1 VSANPAPFPFIA
13 GDTLSLFGP
22 VLDDGEPFSI
32 AGWSA
37 TCKLRRD
44 AGGEPG
50 DLIADASDG
59 LTLTVVGG
67 NSIGI
72 NAPAATTALWEPGL
86 AWLDIRFVTPGGVTV
101 TTPAVPVQI
110 KQAAS
115 R

>member
-1 VSANPAPFPFIA
+1 MSANPAPYPFIA

-22 VLDDGEPFSI
+22 VLDDGEPFSV
-32 AGWSA
+32 AGWTA

-50 DLIADASDG
+50 DLIATITTSI
-59 LTLTVVGG
+59 VGG
-67 NSIGI
+67 NSIGLS
-72 NAPAATTALWEPGL
+72 APASTTATWEPGL
-86 AWLDIRFVTPGGVTV
+86 AWLDIRFVTAGGITV

>member
-1 VSANPAPFPFIA
+1 MSANPAPFPFIA

-44 AGGEPG
+44 NGGEPG
-50 DLIADASDG
+50 DLIENIDVSI
-59 LTLTVVGG
+59 VGG
-67 NSIGI
+67 NSVGLFKG
-72 NAPAATTALWEPGL
+72 AADTAEWEPGL
-86 AWLDIRFVTPGGVTV
+86 AWLDIRFVTPGSVTV
-101 TTPAVPVQI
+101 TTPVVPIQI